1 MFNEFTE
8 VFNSFKNKVGFKGVL
23 SLYEASYYSLEGESI
38 IEETWQFTNK
48 QKEQMMT
55 ICLWNF
61 G

>member
-1 MFNEFTE
+1 M
-8 VFNSFKNKVGFKGVL
+8 L

-55 ICLWNF
+55 ICLRNF